1 MSLRTVWRSLVAGR
15 DEVEADEERVH
26 AARVGTQAV
35 ADVDERTSVLV
46 SGVLRSVILRPSEK
60 VRVVEAE
67 LYDGSGSIELR
78 WLGRRRIP
86 GVEPGRRVRVR
97 GLVTVVDGRR
107 VIYNPRYELVA
118 NADAQL

>member
-15 DEVEADEERVH
+15 DEVEADEERLH

-35 ADVDERTSVLV
+35 ADVSERTTVLV

-86 GVEPGRRVRVR
+86 GIEPGRRVRVR

-118 NADAQL
+118 TADAQL